1 MNNCVSYSAEGTIAV
16 ISINNPPVN
25 ALSHAVRE
33 GVMDA
38 IGQADSDKAI
48 AAIVLICTGRTFIA
62 GADITEF
69 GKPPKAPSLVEL
81 VQVLSDC
88 PKPVTAAIHG
98 TALGG
103 GLETALACRYRI
115 ALATARVGL
124 PEVNL
129 GLIPGAGGT
138 QRLPRIAGLETALE
152 MITSGR
158 PVSAAQ
164 ALHSGIVDEVV
175 EGDKLLEA
183 AMEFSKRLLASGKFR
198 KPIAEMDLAD
208 SPENQQILESWTAKI
223 TRKARGQQSPL
234 AAIDAIKAGVSGSFA
249 EGQQK
254 EREIFMTCMASPQS
268 KALRHI
274 FFAERAAAKLPPELQ
289 VEPAEVKSVG
299 VIGGGNMGQGIAICF
314 ANSGYPVKVIET
326 NQENFERALLSIGK
340 TYAKM
345 VSSGRITE
353 DRLQQ
358 CMALVSGSCE
368 HSSLA
373 DADLVVEAAFEDLQV
388 KREIFKS
395 LGEHCKSEAIF
406 ASNTSYLDVAAIASA
421 VADPTRV
428 LGMHF
433 FSPAH
438 IMKLLE
444 VVRTSQ
450 TSAASIST
458 LMAVGKKLGKTA
470 VLVGNDFGFAANR
483 MYAAYGNAAQRI
495 LLEGTKPSQLDRA
508 MKAWGMAMGP
518 TSVWDLSGLD
528 IGYNGRA
535 QNSNPPADP
544 AYFRASDL
552 LVENGLL
559 GRKSNAGFYRY
570 DTDSGDIAE
579 NEEALALI
587 RVEAQRLGIEPRE
600 NSDTDI
606 QKRMLKAAFEEG
618 KTILADG
625 IANKA
630 SDLDVIWVNG
640 YGLPR
645 WRGGPMHYAQE
656 QGWT

>member
-1 MNNCVSYSAEGTIAV
+1 MNNCVSYRTEGSIAV

-33 GVMDA
+33 GVMDS
-38 IGQADSDKAI
+38 IGQAVSDKAI
-48 AAIVLICTGRTFIA
+48 GAVVLICTGRTFIA

-69 GKPPKAPSLVEL
+69 GKPPKAPSLIEL
-81 VQVLSDC
+81 VEVLSNC

-115 ALATARVGL
+115 VLATTRVGL

-158 PVSAAQ
+158 PVGAAKALQ
-164 ALHSGIVDEVV
+164 AGIVDKVV
-175 EGDKLLEA
+175 DGDGLLEA
-183 AMEFSKRLLASGKFR
+183 AIAFSKQLLSSGEIR
-198 KPIAEMDLAD
+198 TSIAEMDLVD
-208 SPENQQILESWTAKI
+208 SSENQQILATWTAKI
-223 TRKARGQQSPL
+223 TQKSRGQQSPL
-234 AAIDAIKAGVSGSFA
+234 AAIDAIKAAVSGSFEA
-249 EGQQK
+249 GQKK
-254 EREIFMTCMASPQS
+254 EREIFMACMASPQS

-314 ANSGYPVKVIET
+314 ANSGFPVKVIET
-326 NQENFERALLSIGK
+326 NPENLERSLLSIEK
-340 TYAKM
+340 TYAGM

-353 DRLQQ
+353 ARLQQ
-358 CMALVSGSCE
+358 CLALISGSCK

-373 DADLVVEAAFEDLQV
+373 EADLVVEAAFEDLQV

-395 LGEHCKSEAIF
+395 LGEHCKSGAIL

-444 VVRTSQ
+444 VVRTPQ
-450 TSAASIST
+450 TSTKSISA

-495 LLEGTKPSQLDRA
+495 LLEGTRPSQLDRA

-518 TSVWDLSGLD
+518 ASVWDLSGLD
-528 IGYNGRA
+528 IGYSGRT
-535 QNSNPPADP
+535 QNPNPATDP
-544 AYFRASDL
+544 AYFRPSDV
-552 LVENGLL
+552 LVENGVL

-570 DTDSGDIAE
+570 DADIGEITE
-579 NEEALALI
+579 NEEALELI
-587 RVEAQRLGIEPRE
+587 RAEAQRLGIKPRE
-600 NSDTDI
+600 NSDADI
-606 QKRMLKAAFEEG
+606 QERILKAAFEEG
-618 KTILADG
+618 KNILADG